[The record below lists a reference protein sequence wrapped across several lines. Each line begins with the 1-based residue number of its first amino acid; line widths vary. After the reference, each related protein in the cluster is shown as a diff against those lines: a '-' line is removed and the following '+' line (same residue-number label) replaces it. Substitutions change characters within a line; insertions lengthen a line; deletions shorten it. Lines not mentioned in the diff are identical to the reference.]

1 MRHVSITK
9 AKDIERWAE
18 SISAR
23 SELPRLI
30 RRLVLATNHT
40 CEQINFPCGEQVQRP
55 GFDGRSD
62 CRAAS
67 TFVPKGQSVWEMGVT
82 ADSKGKADKDF
93 SKRNAELT
101 SRSDASF
108 IFVTPRHWQNKDEWE
123 KSVGASS
130 NFSLVRAYDCNDLE
144 QWLET
149 APAVDLWFAEQ
160 IGIKPQGALDLATHW
175 KGVQASTKPPL
186 PPEVFLCSRKDPVQ
200 DLEKWIEG
208 GPGDLAFSAYS
219 PDEVLDFFAAWVA
232 SLPEERREELQARTI
247 IVTKPE
253 AWEHYA
259 ARQLKDSPGLV
270 LIASSR
276 LSLDQGMIATAVAN
290 GHHVLLP
297 VRGIA
302 DEQLGKSL
310 NRSYQYE
317 LEEALKKGGV
327 EVDIAHRTAKECG
340 GSTSVLKRIL
350 ASTRHRARP
359 EWASAATLRGLVRLV
374 MAGSWDESNAAD
386 RVMIEKLTSKP
397 YAEAVLPIQSLIDAE
412 EAPFLTVGTTLSQA
426 TRQPLWEL
434 VLPLVTPDD
443 IAAFKSVCMEVL
455 GEIDPTLE
463 LKEEERWFASIKGI
477 QHKYSKSL
485 RKGMVETLALLGAG
499 DANSSNATI
508 REFAGHAHAI
518 VRDLLDE
525 TGLQQWL
532 SLEPFF
538 QLLAE
543 AAPDTF
549 LSALEKDLR
558 RDSPHCHAFFTDSKD
573 KDSFFSHSAHTQL
586 LWALE
591 CVAWSPK
598 FLTRAALILA
608 QLAESDPGGR
618 LANRPAGSLLSL
630 YRAWHPETAATI
642 DKRIESLRTVTERFP
657 EPGKALLVGLLPGQ
671 HDWCMNN
678 PRPSVR
684 TWHLERTPLTNRDVA
699 QMHLE
704 AYRLLLARTVWDPQA
719 ILLLLEIYP
728 QLSDA
733 DALGFEQRMREIA
746 SSETPE
752 DVRAEIWE
760 GTMAIVRRH
769 RAFHD
774 AKWAM
779 AREQVDALEELAAL
793 FAPTDAVF
801 LGKHLFESDALFRI
815 EDPDNDSAENFERRS
830 KILEEK
836 QVAVLKDLIASGGSE
851 AVIRLID
858 EVEEPNTV
866 GFLLGRDQLVPLSV
880 ILPAALD
887 TESAKR
893 RSAASAYVNG
903 LRVSTGT
910 GWIDALDFGEWTE
923 TATVNLLLALPM
935 EKATWDRVAGFAE
948 GIQKSYWQQCG
959 GLLFARDADFQLGNE
974 LLLANGRADA
984 VVHNLG
990 MHSRKSPLDLGIATQ
1005 ALEALRSGS
1014 ASGEIDAQR
1023 IGAIRYEIQELFQ
1036 CLQHSEGRD
1045 RATLAGLE
1053 FAFLPFLDGHGAAPE
1068 TLHEMMAEDPGYF
1081 LDVFRLAYGLPKV
1094 EGSDDIEPVSDEER
1108 GRALQAHRLLHS
1120 WRRIPGIRDGAVDR
1134 SVLLAWVEAVRG
1146 TAKEWGCLPLCD
1158 SYLGEVLSHAPA
1170 DEDGYW
1176 PCAAVC
1182 ELMERLSSPELE
1194 NGMMVGIS
1202 NQRGVYRKALYEGG
1216 DQERALAAS
1225 KRAMAERIESKYPR
1239 AARVLHMVAD
1249 SYDHSAT
1256 REDERR
1262 RWD

>member
-18 SISAR
+18 SIGAR
-23 SELPRLI
+23 SELPRLL
-30 RRLVLATNHT
+30 RRLVLATNNT
-40 CEQINFPCGEQVQRP
+40 CEQIDFPCGEQVQRP
-55 GFDGRSD
+55 GFDGRAT
-62 CRAAS
+62 CRNATA
-67 TFVPKGQSVWEMGVT
+67 FVPMGQSVWETGVT
-82 ADSKGKADKDF
+82 GNPKGKADEDF
-93 SKRNAELT
+93 EKRNAELT
-101 SRSDASF
+101 APSDAAF
-108 IFVTPRHWQNKDEWE
+108 IFVTPRHWQNRGEWVE
-123 KSVGASS
+123 SLAPTSKFAS
-130 NFSLVRAYDCNDLE
+130 VRAYDCNDLE

-208 GPGDLAFSAYS
+208 SPGDLAFSAYS

-247 IVTKPE
+247 IVTKPD

-302 DEQLGKSL
+302 DDQLGKSL
-310 NRSYQYE
+310 NRAYQYE
-317 LEEALKKGGV
+317 LEAALKKGGV
-327 EVDIAHRTAKECG
+327 EEDIAHRTAKECG

-350 ASTRHRARP
+350 ASTKHRARP
-359 EWASAATLRGLVRLV
+359 EWASSATLRGLVRLV

-397 YAEAVLPIQSLIDAE
+397 YAEAVLSVQSLVDAE
-412 EAPFLTVGTTLSQA
+412 EAPFLSVGTTWSQA

-434 VLPLVTPDD
+434 VLPHVTRDD
-443 IAAFKSVCMEVL
+443 MEAFRNVCIEVL
-455 GEIDPTLE
+455 GEVDPTLD
-463 LKEEERWFASIKGI
+463 LNEEERWFASIKGI
-477 QHKYSKSL
+477 HHKFSKSL

-499 DANSSNATI
+499 DSNATKATI
-508 REFAGHAHAI
+508 STLAGHAHAI

-525 TGLQQWL
+525 TSLQQWL

-538 QLLAE
+538 LLLAE
-543 AAPDTF
+543 AAPDAF

-558 RDSPHCHAFFTDSKD
+558 RDLPHCYAFFTDSKD
-573 KDSFFSHSAHTQL
+573 SYFSHSAHTQL

-591 CVAWSPK
+591 CTAWSPK

-608 QLAESDPGGR
+608 QLAEFDPGGR
-618 LANRPAGSLLSL
+618 LANRPAGSLLSF

-642 DKRIESLRTVTERFP
+642 DKRIESLRTVTGRYP
-657 EPGKALLVGLLPGQ
+657 GPGKALLVSLLPIL
-671 HDWCMNN
+671 HDSCMNN

-684 TWHLERTPLTNRDVA
+684 TWHLERKPLTNRDVA

-719 ILLLLEIYP
+719 ILLLPEIYP
-728 QLSDA
+728 QLSEA

-746 SSETPE
+746 SSETPGN
-752 DVRAEIWE
+752 VRAEIWE
-760 GTMAIVRRH
+760 GTMEIVRKH

-779 AREQVDALEELAAL
+779 AKEQVDTLEELAAL
-793 FAPTDAVF
+793 FAPMDAVL
-801 LGKHLFESDALFRI
+801 LGKHLFDRNALFRM
-815 EDPDNDSAENFERRS
+815 EDLRDDSAEGFERRREV
-830 KILEEK
+830 LEEK
-836 QVAVLKDLIASGGSE
+836 RVAFLRELLTSGGSN
-851 AVIRLID
+851 AIVRLIQ
-858 EVEEPNTV
+858 EVEDANAV
-866 GFLLGRDQLVPLSV
+866 GFLLGRDQVVPPTAL
-880 ILPAALD
+880 LPSALEA
-887 TESAKR
+887 ESSKL
-893 RSAASAYVNG
+893 RSAASAFVVG
-903 LRVSTGT
+903 LRVSSGT
-910 GWIDALDFGEWTE
+910 AWIDAINSENWTE
-923 TATVNLLLALPM
+923 TEIVNLLLALPM

-948 GIQKSYWQQCG
+948 GIQKSYWQQSG
-959 GLLFARDADFQLGNE
+959 GLLFERDADFKVGNE

-990 MHSRKSPLDLGIATQ
+990 MHSRQAPLDEGFATR
-1005 ALEALRSGS
+1005 ALEGLHAGL

-1023 IGAIRYEIQELFQ
+1023 VGSISYEVQELFRH
-1036 CLQHSEGRD
+1036 LQHAKGRD
-1045 RATLAGLE
+1045 RATLARLE
-1053 FAFLPFLDGHGAAPE
+1053 FAFLPFLDGHGAEPE
-1068 TLHEMMAEDPGYF
+1068 TLHEMMAEDAAFF

-1094 EGSDDIEPVSDEER
+1094 EGSDDIEPVSEDER
-1108 GRALQAHRLLHS
+1108 GLARQAYRLLHS
-1120 WRRIPGIRDGAVDR
+1120 WRRIPGMADGAVNLNA
-1134 SVLLAWVEAVRG
+1134 LLAWFEVVRG
-1146 TAKEWGCLPLCD
+1146 TTKEWGRLALCD

-1170 DEDGYW
+1170 DEDGCW

-1202 NQRGVYRKALYEGG
+1202 NQRGVYSKALYEGG
-1216 DQERALAAS
+1216 DQERALAKS
-1225 KRAMAERIESKYPR
+1225 NRAKAERIESKYPR
-1239 AARVLHMVAD
+1239 AARVLHLVAD
-1249 SYDHSAT
+1249 SYEREAT
-1256 REDERR
+1256 HEDQRR
-1262 RWD
+1262 RWN